1 MKRTFVGTA
10 LGLVFTSVFSFA
22 ASFAAAQTVR
32 IGIQNSPA
40 VDIIAKQLGYAEE
53 MVDAEIEYV
62 NFDSGRDAIL
72 AVGSNSV
79 DMVLVGSSPS
89 AFGLSSGVEGE
100 VAYVFH
106 LIAAGESL
114 VCSEASGATTLEDL
128 AGKTLAVPFGSTTH
142 YDMLQ
147 ALASVNLSEG
157 DVTLLDL
164 QPNDMVGAFERGDID
179 CGWVWYP
186 ALQSLYDAG
195 GVSVTD
201 AGQMAELGFPTSDL
215 LIVSKAYGEEN
226 PETVAQYV
234 AALDRA
240 VTLVKDDMPAAVQAL
255 VAEFG
260 LSADEAET
268 ALSTLTRLP
277 AAEQL
282 SPDELGTSDAIGGV
296 ADALYN
302 QAQFLASQGLTEKAL
317 EPDFYKTVV
326 NPSYLELA
334 EKDGYIK

>member
-1 MKRTFVGTA
+1 MHRTASMTLA
-10 LGLVFTSVFSFA
+10 LVA
-22 ASFAAAQTVR
+22 AVVTGFAAAQTDTVR

-40 VDIIAKQLGYAEE
+40 VDIIAKQLGYAKE
-53 MVDAEIEYV
+53 MVDAKISYV

-106 LIAAGESL
+106 LIAAGETL
-114 VCSEASGATTLEDL
+114 ACSQASGATTLEDL
-128 AGKTLAVPFGSTTH
+128 KGKTLAVPFGSTTH

-147 ALASVNLSEG
+147 ALNSVGLSDS

-215 LIVSKAYGEEN
+215 LIVRKAYGDEH

-234 AALDRA
+234 AALDRG
-240 VTLVKDDMPAAVQAL
+240 VTLVNNDMPKAVQAL
-255 VAEFG
+255 VDEFG
-260 LSADEAET
+260 LSAGEAET

-282 SPDELGTSDAIGGV
+282 SPSELGTSGNIGGV
-296 ADALYN
+296 AEALYN
-302 QAQFLASQGLTEKAL
+302 QATFLAAQGLTEKAL

>member
-1 MKRTFVGTA
+1 M
-10 LGLVFTSVFSFA
+10 
-22 ASFAAAQTVR
+22 
-32 IGIQNSPA
+32 
-40 VDIIAKQLGYAEE
+40 E
-53 MVDAEIEYV
+53 
-62 NFDSGRDAIL
+62 
-72 AVGSNSV
+72 
-79 DMVLVGSSPS
+79 VL
-89 AFGLSSGVEGE
+89 
-100 VAYVFH
+100 FH
-106 LIAAGESL
+106 LIAEGETL
-114 VCSEASGATTLEDL
+114 ACSEASGTTTLEGL
-128 AGKTLAVPFGSTTH
+128 EGKTLAVPFGSTTH

-215 LIVSKAYGEEN
+215 LIVSEAYGEAN

-240 VTLVKDDMPAAVQAL
+240 VTLVNEDMPAAVQAL
-255 VAEFG
+255 VDEFG

-282 SPDELGTSDAIGGV
+282 SAAQLGSSDAVGGV

-302 QAQFLASQGLTEKAL
+302 QAQFLA
-317 EPDFYKTVV
+317 
-326 NPSYLELA
+326 
-334 EKDGYIK
+334 

>member
-1 MKRTFVGTA
+1 MKRTLASVIFSLLLVSA
-10 LGLVFTSVFSFA
+10 LSLT
-22 ASFAAAQTVR
+22 AAQSVR
-32 IGIQNSPA
+32 VGIQNSTA
-40 VDIIAKQLGYAEE
+40 VDIVAKQLGYAEE

-62 NFDSGRDAIL
+62 SFDSGRDAIL

-79 DMVLVGSSPS
+79 DMVLVGSSPT

-106 LIAAGESL
+106 LIGEGESL
-114 VCSEASGATTLEDL
+114 VCSEASEATTLEDL

-147 ALASVNLSEG
+147 ALESVGLGEG

-164 QPNDMVGAFERGDID
+164 QPSDMVGAFERGDID

-186 ALQSLYDAG
+186 ALQNLYDAG
-195 GVSVTD
+195 GVKVTD
-201 AGQMAELGFPTSDL
+201 AAQMAEMGFPTSDL
-215 LIVSKAYGEEN
+215 LVVNKAYGEAN

-240 VTLVKDDMPAAVQAL
+240 VTLVDEDMAAAAQAM
-255 VAEFG
+255 VDEFG
-260 LSADEAET
+260 MTAEEAET
-268 ALSTLTRLP
+268 AMSQFIRLT
-277 AAEQL
+277 ADEQL
-282 SPDELGTSDAIGGV
+282 SPEELGSSEEKGGV
-296 ADALYN
+296 SEALYS
-302 QAQFLASQGLTEKAL
+302 QAQFLAEQGLTEQARDL
-317 EPDFYKTVV
+317 QVYQDAV

-334 EKDGYIK
+334 QENGYIQ